1 MADVIFVLAATILVF
16 SLFLLIF
23 FINGKSGSNN
33 EQRPTCVR
41 CDCHRSQ
48 NQHERPP
55 GHLKQ
60 AEKKIGPCSAG
71 R

>member
-1 MADVIFVLAATILVF
+1 MTDLVFVLAATVFVF

-23 FINGKSGSNN
+23 FINGKAGSDNK
-33 EQRPTCVR
+33 QRPTCAR

-48 NQHERPP
+48 KQHERPP
-55 GHLKQ
+55 SHLKQ
-60 AEKKIGPCSAG
+60 TEKKIGPCSAG